1 MADKTKVFPAE
12 AEDGKGVKK
21 KEEIPNK
28 SIRITDEEKMKV
40 DKFVELESVANFN
53 KTMKT
58 LTDRYFATSLESAKT
73 FGGQIQRAN
82 NLMFRMHDVFTSVI
96 TTSRERLEQ
105 NPFEYDKKNLQGTI
119 DALSAKITCEE
130 EITKSQ
136 EKKILEL
143 EKNEARL
150 EKLIR
155 TQKTSIK
162 KLNTTIEELHSDKA
176 QLEADKEE
184 LHLKVEAATKEN
196 HESLQKIADLQN
208 QLHTAQQELQKI
220 GELEREKTALEQQL
234 SFAAQTH
241 KNEMIQISKQKDL
254 EKQDEIAKLQ
264 QKLLTKH
271 QEKLSKEV
279 EKREEVN
286 NTVVE
291 LNGIIQQQTTDAAE
305 AKNNYEKEI
314 EELNKKAIEAQNG
327 YEAEIAK
334 LREEIAALKQQ
345 NVH

>member
-12 AEDGKGVKK
+12 AEEGKRVKR

-28 SIRITDEEKMKV
+28 SIRITDEEKVKV
-40 DKFVELESVANFN
+40 DTFAELESVANFN
-53 KTMKT
+53 KTMKI

-105 NPFEYDKKNLQGTI
+105 NPFEYDKRDLQGTI
-119 DALSAKITCEE
+119 DALSAKLTSEK
-130 EITKSQ
+130 EIIKSQ
-136 EKKILEL
+136 GKQILEL

-162 KLNTTIEELHSDKA
+162 KLNTTIEELQA

-196 HESLQKIADLQN
+196 HESLQKIADLQK

-241 KNEMIQISKQKDL
+241 KNEMMQISKQKDL

-291 LNGIIQQQTTDAAE
+291 LNGIIQQQTTEAAE